1 VSLRCPG
8 FTEDATA
15 FVSALQ
21 AWAIKSLSEKV
32 WLKSFPLLDS
42 LLTKSFLLTVMP
54 DHFYCTDPHGE
65 LAQPSGYSSEGITGY
80 VYTSQQPDTIPIY
93 RWRAGNGEHFYCQDS
108 NGEGSG
114 YASEGIGWYM
124 YPNQKPGTTA
134 LYRWNSDGDHFYTT
148 DPSGELA
155 GTCGYHLEGI
165 LGYLYPSLQSGAV
178 PLTRWLQGGAL
189 GFEIDQEN
197 QKLRARVYNHKT
209 KETRTSELDLNDCIY
224 LAIRVVY
231 PIRVPTDL
239 DEPEWLTEHNHNLR
253 REYKKGV
260 LGIWM
265 DGKDIHLRW
274 VRSGIFSENVDDLFF
289 DINSFTRRSMDG
301 HIEFIHP

>member
-1 VSLRCPG
+1 
-8 FTEDATA
+8 
-15 FVSALQ
+15 
-21 AWAIKSLSEKV
+21 
-32 WLKSFPLLDS
+32 
-42 LLTKSFLLTVMP
+42 MP
-54 DHFYCTDPHGE
+54 DHFYTVDPNGE
-65 LAQPSGYSSEGITGY
+65 AAPSIGYSSEGITGY

-93 RWRAGNGEHFYCQDS
+93 RWRGGNGDHFYCQDS
-108 NGEGSG
+108 NAEGSG

-124 YPNQKPGTTA
+124 YPNQKSGTTA
-134 LYRWNSDGDHFYTT
+134 LYRWEGNGDHFYTT

-155 GTCGYHLEGI
+155 AMGGYRLEGI
-165 LGYLYPSLQSGAV
+165 LGYLYPSPQSGTTA
-178 PLTRWLQGGAL
+178 LTRWLQGGAL

-197 QKLRARVYNHKT
+197 QKLRAKVYNHKT

-224 LAIRVVY
+224 VIAGHVY

-239 DEPEWLTEHNHNLR
+239 DEPDWLNEYNHNLR
-253 REYKKGV
+253 RTYEERN
-260 LGIWM
+260 LGISM

-274 VRSGIFSENVDDLFF
+274 VRPGIFSENVDDLFF